1 MPILF
6 YGYCGK
12 ERLMNGG
19 NRFLLWNS
27 LTSSNHAPFCT
38 LHVSNTRRGQMIP
51 SGIDIGTQSVYV
63 GCYGES
69 RSSMGKKSIEIALDR
84 FSKRR
89 ILSPSLLLLIP

>member
-1 MPILF
+1 
-6 YGYCGK
+6 
-12 ERLMNGG
+12 
-19 NRFLLWNS
+19 
-27 LTSSNHAPFCT
+27 
-38 LHVSNTRRGQMIP
+38 MIP

-63 GCYGES
+63 GRFGES